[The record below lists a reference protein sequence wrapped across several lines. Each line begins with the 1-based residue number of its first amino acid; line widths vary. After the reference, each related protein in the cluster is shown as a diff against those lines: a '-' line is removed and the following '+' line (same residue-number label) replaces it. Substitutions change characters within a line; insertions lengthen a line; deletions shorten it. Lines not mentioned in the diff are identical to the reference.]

1 MKEHMY
7 TYHYYRQ
14 RGISKEF
21 RIAQYV
27 FYLSAVCFVFYAVML
42 FAKMIKL

>member
-1 MKEHMY
+1 MKENMY

-21 RIAQYV
+21 RMAQYV
-27 FYLSAVCFVFYAVML
+27 FYLSALCFISYAVML
-42 FAKMIKL
+42 FTKMIKW